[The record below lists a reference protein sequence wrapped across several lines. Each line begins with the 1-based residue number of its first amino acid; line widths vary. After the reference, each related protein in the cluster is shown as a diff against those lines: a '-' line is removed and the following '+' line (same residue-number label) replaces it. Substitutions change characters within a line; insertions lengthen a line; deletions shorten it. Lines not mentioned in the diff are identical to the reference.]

1 MRKHRIIPLAL
12 VVPLL
17 VAGVNDAVATAE
29 TLSGFTVL
37 VETGASRTAAIAAIR
52 SAGGTVVKENT
63 SVGTISARAPQAG
76 FIAKVTASDAVYGAA
91 RDITLGEPTEATA
104 GPDSTP
110 VAASATTEPLEEDQ
124 WGLRMV
130 RADLARDKQVGD
142 PRVYVGVLDSG
153 IDGSHPDL
161 GPRLNRA
168 LSRNFTRDIPSIDG
182 ACEVPSCVDPVD
194 VDDDGHGSHVAGI
207 IAAARNGFGTAGVAP
222 NVTLVNLRAA
232 QDSPFVFLQPVLD
245 GLTYGADIGLDVI
258 NMSFFVDPWRYN
270 CAASP
275 DDSLEEQIEQRT
287 TVAAFQRAL
296 NYAHNKGVTLVSSM
310 GNNHDDLGK
319 PRNDTTSPGFPEGT
333 NRTRA
338 TDNATCLKMPAEGE
352 HVLGVTALG
361 PSQAKSD
368 RSDYGVEQ
376 TDLSAPGGYF
386 KDYFGTPWYETD
398 ENRILSTYPR
408 NAARAKDY
416 IDDNDNI
423 TPSGHTDGHLVK
435 HCKGGTC
442 AFYAFIDGTSMAS
455 PHVAATA
462 ALTVSQYGK
471 PDPARPGTLTMPP
484 AQVERVLK
492 GTADKVPCPTPRTVS
507 YEHTGRPAEYNATCE
522 GGLNFNGFYGHGV
535 VDAFAAVT
543 RGGEFL

>member
-1 MRKHRIIPLAL
+1 MRKHRIIPLTLAL
-12 VVPLL
+12 PLL
-17 VAGVNDAVATAE
+17 VAGVTDVVATAE
-29 TLSGFTVL
+29 TQSGFTVL

-52 SAGGTVVKENT
+52 SAGGTVIKENT
-63 SVGTISARAPQAG
+63 AVGTISARAPQAG

-91 RDITLGEPTEATA
+91 RDVTLGEPAEATS
-104 GPDSTP
+104 STTSP
-110 VAASATTEPLEEDQ
+110 PAAENATTEPLEEDQ

-130 RADLARDKQVGD
+130 RADLARDKQLGD
-142 PRVYVGVLDSG
+142 PRVYVGVMDTG

-168 LSRNFTRDIPSIDG
+168 LSRNFTRDIPADG
-182 ACEVPSCVDPVD
+182 DVCEVPSCVDPVD
-194 VDDDGHGSHVAGI
+194 ADDDGHGSHVAGI
-207 IAAARNGFGTAGVAP
+207 LAAARNGFGTAGVAP
-222 NVTLVNLRAA
+222 GVTLVNLRVA
-232 QDSPFVFLQPVLD
+232 QDSGFFFLQPVLD

-287 TVAAFQRAL
+287 TVAAFQRAA

-319 PRNDTTSPGFPEGT
+319 PRNDITSPGFPVDTE
-333 NRTRA
+333 RLRA
-338 TDNATCLKMPAEGE
+338 TDNATCPKMPAEAE
-352 HVLGVTALG
+352 HVLAVTALG
-361 PSQAKSD
+361 PSQAKAD

-376 TDLSAPGGYF
+376 ADLSAPGGYF
-386 KDYFGTPWYETD
+386 KDYFGTPWYETQ
-398 ENRILSTYPR
+398 ENRIISAYPR

-423 TPSGHTDGHLVK
+423 TPLGHKEARLVK
-435 HCKGGTC
+435 HCKGTIC
-442 AFYAFIDGTSMAS
+442 AFYARFDGTSMAS

-507 YEHTGRPAEYNATCE
+507 YEHTGLPAEYNATCE